1 MKIALSRNLLPLSVA
16 FLLTALTLAVAPAAH
31 AQDGACGVIDSPCT
45 LAEISAQALV
55 DSGAA
60 DVVKAGFT
68 SAQLPDGTELS
79 LYKVRVRFLDG
90 TEDTLYYNTAD
101 CSAVLPPIPTV
112 SFLDAMAAAVA
123 KSQEVAPGL
132 ALPIVLSGKLVNELL
147 APTYVFQ
154 LLDPQGH
161 LMGVRVDALTG
172 EATVVDEKAGKKKG
186 KKKKKKKGKKGQFK
200 CNDADSDSDSDS
212 DSDEDSDSDSDGD
225 SDGDSENQD

>member
-1 MKIALSRNLLPLSVA
+1 MKIAFSRNLLPLGVV
-16 FLLTALTLAVAPAAH
+16 LLLSALALSVAPAAR

-68 SAQLPDGTELS
+68 SAYLPDGSELS
-79 LYKVRVRFLDG
+79 LYKVRVRFVDG

-112 SFLDAMAAAVA
+112 SFLDAMATAVA

-154 LLDPQGH
+154 LVDPQGH
-161 LMGVRVDALTG
+161 LMRVRVDALTG
-172 EATVVDEKAGKKKG
+172 EATVVDAKADKKKS
-186 KKKKKKKGKKGQFK
+186 KKKKKDKKGQFK
-200 CNDADSDSDSDS
+200 CNDADSDSDSDEDS
-212 DSDEDSDSDSDGD
+212 DGDSDEDSD
-225 SDGDSENQD
+225 GDSESTSTI